1 MGIGRKGE
9 APKKEVQSVSGEVK
23 NLGKGDKVG
32 KNLHDGGKGRRS
44 GVRKSLGT
52 EKVAQALKGSNG

>member
-1 MGIGRKGE
+1 M
-9 APKKEVQSVSGEVK
+9 SGEVQ
-23 NLGKGDKVG
+23 NWGKGDKVG

-44 GVRKSLGT
+44 GMGKSLGT

>member
-1 MGIGRKGE
+1 M
-9 APKKEVQSVSGEVK
+9 SGEVK
-23 NLGKGDKVG
+23 NLEKGDKVG

-44 GVRKSLGT
+44 GMRKSLGT